1 MASHSIAFPSTA
13 HSTPFKDSA
22 PLLQMPVKQSKEE
35 VHRHRIKEAVIKL
48 MKESSPK
55 TAFRLF
61 EALGWDLSQSLEG
74 FGYEDKHLFIG
85 QRTAN
90 TSFNKENAQFSKWQE
105 IQLLFRSHY
114 KPKRRSGFIA
124 LMVLLEADTSITN
137 YERMSRE
144 IAKCYKTSLLI
155 LYVHPNKSLVI
166 QHVEKRPPQNNTMQ
180 EVVEAVLPKTI
191 EIHPIF
197 KEKDLKY
204 LMSFNLEN
212 LSILSIEN
220 KEEQDKE
227 PSNPQAALNIRDSIV
242 TPNEEVENKTA
253 ESTKTEKVKSTS
265 DAPIVWD
272 DPKAETEK
280 VVKTEELIN
289 WYLKVIGRIK
299 LLDTLGEL
307 ELAKRIAEGDEQAKA
322 SLVLAN
328 LRLVVSIAQKYI
340 GRGLY
345 FEDLIQEGN
354 LGLIRATEKFDYR
367 KGFKFSTYAA
377 WWIRQA
383 ITRAIADKSRLIRL
397 PVHMVE
403 TINKMNQKEKVFIQR
418 ENREPTFDELANAM
432 QCPVEKIQE
441 FKRNAQNTLS
451 LDDSIDEE
459 GNNRLAFME
468 DTSIKPLEQH
478 VGEFQR
484 RDAIIKCLKELPK
497 IKDQMIIILRFG
509 LQGSLYSIETITPHL
524 QKMTTKPLVT
534 ALIEGKVYTLEELGQ
549 LFGVTRERIRQIE
562 EKALR
567 KLRHPNRST
576 RLKGFLD

>member
-1 MASHSIAFPSTA
+1 MASHSIAFTSPTSL
-13 HSTPFKDSA
+13 TPFKDSA

-48 MKESSPK
+48 LKESSPK

-61 EALGWDLSQSLEG
+61 EALEWDLSQSLEG
-74 FGYEDKHLFIG
+74 YGYEDKHLFIR

-90 TSFNKENAQFSKWQE
+90 TSFNYDDAQFSKWQK

-114 KPKRRSGFIA
+114 TPKRVSGFIV
-124 LMVLLEADTSITN
+124 LMIRLRPDTSISD
-137 YERMSRE
+137 YERVSRE
-144 IAKCYKTSLLI
+144 IAKCYKASLLI
-155 LYVHPNKSLVI
+155 LYVHPNQSLVI
-166 QHVEKRPPQNNTMQ
+166 QHIEKRPHKNDAIK
-180 EVVEAVLPKTI
+180 EVVDALFLKQIEAHATIKQQDVDWLHGFTLKRLSAKESEAVEAPKP
-191 EIHPIF
+191 EV
-197 KEKDLKY
+197 K
-204 LMSFNLEN
+204 
-212 LSILSIEN
+212 
-220 KEEQDKE
+220 Q
-227 PSNPQAALNIRDSIV
+227 SIV
-242 TPNEEVENKTA
+242 PKKSYVKEDDLIDI
-253 ESTKTEKVKSTS
+253 TEG

-272 DPKAETEK
+272 DPKAEAEK

-289 WYLKVIGRIK
+289 WYLKAIGRYK
-299 LLDTLGEL
+299 LLISQEEI
-307 ELAKRIAEGDEQAKA
+307 ELARQIREGGIHGKLAKD
-322 SLVLAN
+322 VLICHN
-328 LRLVVSIAQKYI
+328 LRLVVSISKKYI
-340 GRGLY
+340 GRGLE
-345 FEDLIQEGN
+345 FADLIQEGN

-367 KGFKFSTYAA
+367 KGFKFSTYAT

-403 TINKMNQKEKVFIQR
+403 IIDKMNKIQKAFFP
-418 ENREPTFDELANAM
+418 EPTFDELADAM

-468 DTSIKPLEQH
+468 DTSLKPLEQH
-478 VGEFQR
+478 VLEFQK
-484 RDAIIKCLKELPK
+484 RDALKKSLKERLK
-497 IKDQMIIILRFG
+497 EKEQIIIILRFG
-509 LQGSLYSIETITPHL
+509 LQGSLYSIEAITPHL

-534 ALIEGKVYTLEELGQ
+534 ALIEGQEYTLEELGQ

-562 EKALR
+562 AKALR
-567 KLRHPNRST
+567 KLRDPSRST